1 MSKVPTYNSLLQ
13 LSFIFHKS
21 SIFREINV
29 LIFRDIDNW
38 FNEFLL
44 HFFHDHLNESESSKK
59 IREIDDKVKKLGGVV
74 FTKCFKL

>member
-21 SIFREINV
+21 SI

-74 FTKCFKL
+74 FTKFFKL